1 MARESVPNTRPIALD
16 YDSTLVLAIE
26 LSNTSWVLAAQ
37 VPGLPR
43 VKAKQ
48 SIEPTAEALLAAIDG
63 YRERARAAGRSVER
77 VVATYE
83 ASWSGFWLAR
93 WLLRRGVGDA
103 HVVQPSSVPVDRRAR
118 RAKSS
123 DRIDALSCCCARC
136 WPGFG
141 ANRACVRWYQSPMK
155 PMKIDARAF
164 GNGKTW

>member
-1 MARESVPNTRPIALD
+1 MAQTLSNPIALD

-26 LSNTSWVLAAQ
+26 LSNISWVLAAQ

-48 SIEPTAEALLAAIDG
+48 SIEPTAEALLAAVDR
-63 YRERARAAGRSVER
+63 YRDRARAAGRTVQR

-93 WLLRRGVGDA
+93 WSN
-103 HVVQPSSVPVDRRAR
+103 PPVFRWTAGHGGPNPM
-118 RAKSS
+118 ASM
-123 DRIDALSCCCARC
+123 LSCCCARC

-141 ANRACVRWYQSPMK
+141 ASRACAQWCQSPTK
-155 PMKIDARAF
+155 PMKMSAGASGSGRTC
-164 GNGKTW
+164 G